1 MAPVHDLLHAGRLPA
16 VSEQA
21 RAIDEI
27 NPDGVPR
34 KVLFIAG
41 AGRSGTSTLAGIVSK
56 LGMHVPLPEVPPD
69 DSNPRG
75 FSEPQWVV
83 DVHDEWLAE
92 SLVQVS
98 DSRPT
103 AWFDTGRI
111 CSREPARIRVSDWL
125 EPHFAAHPELVI
137 KDPRLSWFLGLWRV
151 AAIRTGATP
160 VFATMLRPPAEVV
173 GSKQKY
179 YANKLGSAHLAAS
192 WVNMLLHTER
202 ATRPAEGDGGRVFVR
217 YEDLLTD
224 WVKTTTALG
233 QTLDLQSIVHTRS
246 DQIRE
251 VHRFIDPNLRR
262 VTATL
267 DDLGLPKRL
276 HDLTA
281 QTWEELNKLADEGGD
296 TTEAHSTFD
305 QLREAYV
312 DLYEE
317 AEAVTRSTALHAR
330 LQGRRQALAEET
342 SEPEPRSISDR
353 LPHDVRAAIPPSVRR
368 GVRKALGRSRGPAG
382 QGEQ

>member
-1 MAPVHDLLHAGRLPA
+1 MT
-16 VSEQA
+16 EQA
-21 RAIDEI
+21 GAPRAIDEL

-34 KVLFIAG
+34 KVLFVAG
-41 AGRSGTSTLAGIVSK
+41 AGRSGTSTLAGIVSR

-92 SLVQVS
+92 TLVQVS
-98 DSRPT
+98 DARPT
-103 AWFDTGRI
+103 AWFDTGRVS
-111 CSREPARIRVSDWL
+111 SREPARIRVSEWL
-125 EPHFAAHPELVI
+125 EPHFDVHPELVV
-137 KDPRLSWFLGLWRV
+137 KDPRLSWFLPLWRV

-202 ATRPAEGDGGRVFVR
+202 ATRPTGEEGTAAGGRVFVR

-224 WVKTTTALG
+224 WVKTTMALG
-233 QTLDLQSIVHTRS
+233 QALDLQTIIHTRS

-262 VTATL
+262 VTQTL
-267 DDLGLPKRL
+267 GDLGLPKRL
-276 HDLTA
+276 HELTA
-281 QTWEELNKLADEGGD
+281 ETWEQLNKLADEGGD
-296 TTEAHSTFD
+296 TTDAHASFD
-305 QLREAYV
+305 QLRDAYV
-312 DLYEE
+312 DLYDE
-317 AEAVTRSTALHAR
+317 AEAISRSSAVHAR
-330 LQGRRQALAEET
+330 LEGRRNAQREAAQTTKSLA
-342 SEPEPRSISDR
+342 DR
-353 LPHDVRAAIPPSVRR
+353 VPHDVRAAIPPSVRR
-368 GVRKALGRSRGPAG
+368 GMRKALGRGRPG
-382 QGEQ
+382 QDAP

>member
-1 MAPVHDLLHAGRLPA
+1 MT
-16 VSEQA
+16 EQP
-21 RAIDEI
+21 RAIDEM
-27 NPDGVPR
+27 NPDGVSR
-34 KVLFIAG
+34 KVLFVAG

-92 SLVQVS
+92 ALVQVS
-98 DSRPT
+98 DARPN

-111 CSREPARIRVSDWL
+111 CSREPARIRVSEWL
-125 EPHFAAHPELVI
+125 EPHFAEHPELVV

-217 YEDLLTD
+217 YEDLLSD
-224 WVKTTTALG
+224 WVRTVTGLG
-233 QTLDLQSIVHTRS
+233 HALDLQTIIHTRS

-251 VHRFIDPNLRR
+251 VHRFIDPTLRR
-262 VTATL
+262 VTSTL
-267 DDLGLPKRL
+267 DDLGLPRRL
-276 HDLTA
+276 HELTA
-281 QTWEELNKLADEGGD
+281 TTWDELNKLADEGGD
-296 TTEAHSTFD
+296 TAAAHATFD
-305 QLREAYV
+305 QLRDEYV
-312 DLYEE
+312 DLYDE
-317 AEAVTRSTALHAR
+317 AAAISRSSAVHAR
-330 LQGRRQALAEET
+330 LQGRRQASAEAAAEAPSRSLA
-342 SEPEPRSISDR
+342 DR
-353 LPHDVRAAIPPSVRR
+353 VPHDVRAAIPPGVRR
-368 GVRKALGRSRGPAG
+368 GVRKALGRERDAAG
-382 QGEQ
+382 TGNEQ